1 MDRTDAALTD
11 ALQHSRVRLAGSCW
25 AHNLSLFLRHA
36 LASAIGLGK
45 VTLPESPLE
54 RGDSSPGSPAIVGG
68 QHMGLS
74 LRLVPVGLTDRASA
88 AITSDS
94 EHI

>member
-11 ALQHSRVRLAGSCW
+11 ALQHSRVGLAESCW
-25 AHNLSLFLRHA
+25 AHNLSLFLRHV
-36 LASAIGLGK
+36 LVSAIGLGK

-54 RGDSSPGSPAIVGG
+54 GGDSSPGSPIVGG
-68 QHMGLS
+68 QRMGLR

-88 AITSDS
+88 DITSDS